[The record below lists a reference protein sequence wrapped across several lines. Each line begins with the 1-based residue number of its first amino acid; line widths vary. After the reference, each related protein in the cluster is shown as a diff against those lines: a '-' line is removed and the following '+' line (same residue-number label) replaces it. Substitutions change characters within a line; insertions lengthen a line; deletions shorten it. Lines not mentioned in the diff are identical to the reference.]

1 MSGGE
6 VKPGYKRTEVGVI
19 PEDWSL
25 TSLKEV
31 CILHNGRAYSLHE
44 WERSGVPVIRLQ
56 NLTGGDDYYYST
68 LALAE
73 NKYCDFGDLLYMWSA
88 TFGPHIWL
96 GGRAIYH
103 YHIWKIEPKETR
115 SERSFLYYKLLEI
128 TEEKKA
134 RSTNGGTMLHVT
146 KASMEATKISLPPT
160 AEQRAIAT
168 ALSDVDDLLA
178 KLDQLIAKKR
188 DLKQATMQQLLTGQ
202 TRLPGFSGEWGN
214 IKISNNAS
222 LKARIGWQAL
232 TTAEYLQQ
240 GDCYLVTGTDFIDG
254 RVNWSSCQ
262 FVDRWRYDQ
271 DHNIQLRNGDVL
283 LTKDGTIGKVG
294 YVEGLPGPVTLNSG
308 IFVIRPFKN
317 SFAPIFLFY
326 ILQSKV
332 FDEFLASITAGSTI
346 IHLYQKDFVNFEF
359 MAPDIKEQLAIA
371 TFLSDMDVELKNLE
385 ARRDK
390 TRTLKQG
397 MMQELLTG
405 RIRLTG
411 RI

>member
-1 MSGGE
+1 MSNE
-6 VKPGYKRTEVGVI
+6 QIKPGYKRTEVEVI
-19 PEDWSL
+19 PEDWSWA
-25 TSLKEV
+25 SLKEV
-31 CILHNGRAYSLHE
+31 SVLHNGRAYSLHE

-56 NLTGGDDYYYST
+56 NLTGGDDFYYST

-146 KASMEATKISLPPT
+146 KASMEATKIALPPP

-168 ALSDVDDLLA
+168 ALSDVDALLA

-188 DLKQATMQQLLTGQ
+188 DLKQAAMQQLLTGQ
-202 TRLPGFSGEWGN
+202 TRLPGFSGEWEVVKAGDIGQFRGGN
-214 IKISNNAS
+214 GFPVKFQGLATGEYPFFKVSDMNNAGNEVFMETANHYISEAARKQLGATIFSAESIVFAKVGAAVFLERKKILGKDSCLDNNMCAYILDKNCAHFSFIHFLLINTKLAS
-222 LKARIGWQAL
+222 LVS
-232 TTAEYLQQ
+232 TTA
-240 GDCYLVTGTDFIDG
+240 
-254 RVNWSSCQ
+254 
-262 FVDRWRYDQ
+262 
-271 DHNIQLRNGDVL
+271 
-283 LTKDGTIGKVG
+283 
-294 YVEGLPGPVTLNSG
+294 LPSLSG
-308 IFVIRPFKN
+308 AI
-317 SFAPIFLFY
+317 
-326 ILQSKV
+326 
-332 FDEFLASITAGSTI
+332 LASIEMRLPPLA
-346 IHLYQKDFVNFEF
+346 
-359 MAPDIKEQLAIA
+359 EQTAIA
-371 TFLSDMDVELKNLE
+371 TVLSDMDAELTSLE

-405 RIRLTG
+405 RIRL
-411 RI
+411 I